1 MWETQ
6 FGFRKKKSTAQ
17 ALFITRRLQDI
28 AEESGSALVLLFLD
42 WEKAF
47 DKVDQV
53 ELVKAIGR
61 LNVPQKIT
69 RVLASSYVNPQFKIK
84 DRGGKSDYRKQR
96 TGIRQG
102 CLLSPYLFIL
112 LMTVLMHEVHEQTD
126 EIAKSGQITHI
137 NFTELLY
144 ADDTLVITNNQE
156 SMNQILNLIEKVSTG
171 YNMALNRA
179 KCFHVSKNCKPI
191 IKFKDGTR
199 EYRGC
204 FCNGLYPSRFSI

>member
-1 MWETQ
+1 MWKTQ

-61 LNVPQKIT
+61 LNVPPKISNI
-69 RVLASSYVNPQFKIK
+69 LASFYVNPLFKIK
-84 DRGGKSDYRKQR
+84 DSCGKSDYRKQR

-102 CLLSPYLFIL
+102 CPLSPYLFIL
-112 LMTVLMHEVHEQTD
+112 LMTVMFHDIHEKLD
-126 EIAKSGQITHI
+126 
-137 NFTELLY
+137 N
-144 ADDTLVITNNQE
+144 
-156 SMNQILNLIEKVSTG
+156 
-171 YNMALNRA
+171 
-179 KCFHVSKNCKPI
+179 
-191 IKFKDGTR
+191 
-199 EYRGC
+199 
-204 FCNGLYPSRFSI
+204 